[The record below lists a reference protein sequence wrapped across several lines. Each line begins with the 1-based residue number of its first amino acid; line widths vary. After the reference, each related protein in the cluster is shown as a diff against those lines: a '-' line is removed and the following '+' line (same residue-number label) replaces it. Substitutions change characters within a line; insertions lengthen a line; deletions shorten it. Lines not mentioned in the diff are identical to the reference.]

1 MVQGGIVGIIA
12 LIKPKRQTNQTIHVS
27 SWRCLSLLKEERER
41 WAEKGGWL
49 SFTFENIFYVL
60 IYTWVYVALPEQ
72 RMIKKRGFRHV
83 SGLSAED
90 TPLA

>member
-1 MVQGGIVGIIA
+1 MGIVA
-12 LIKPKRQTNQTIHVS
+12 LIKPKRKANQNIYIS
-27 SWRCLSLLKEERER
+27 FWRCLSLLKEERER
-41 WAEKGGWL
+41 ERWAEKRDWL
-49 SFTFENIFYVL
+49 GFTFENIFYVL

-83 SGLSAED
+83 SGLSAGD

>member
-1 MVQGGIVGIIA
+1 MGIVA
-12 LIKPKRQTNQTIHVS
+12 LIKPKRKANQNIYIS

-41 WAEKGGWL
+41 ERWTEKGGWL
-49 SFTFENIFYVL
+49 GFTFENIFYVL

-83 SGLSAED
+83 SGLSAGD

>member
-1 MVQGGIVGIIA
+1 MEVPIFVEG
-12 LIKPKRQTNQTIHVS
+12 
-27 SWRCLSLLKEERER
+27 RER
-41 WAEKGGWL
+41 DGRRKEIGSVSPL
-49 SFTFENIFYVL
+49 RIYLYVL